1 MLCAGDPVACMGSY
15 PTVEAAL
22 AQARFVAKNLSE
34 RPSGTVRI
42 IVFGSF
48 VTVTAALEALAAH
61 A

>member
-1 MLCAGDPVACMGSY
+1 MLRAGVPEERIESY
-15 PTVEAAL
+15 TTVEAAL

-34 RPSGTVRI
+34 RPGGTVRI